1 MNSGELNLILPTIL
15 FADMTCS
22 SFPGPG
28 DKHIYTFN
36 PMAEFIHPIETGHVD
51 FEFNK
56 FMRKHRKQYSNER
69 ELNLRKEIFRQNIR
83 FIHAVNRQN
92 RGYFFLLIN

>member
-1 MNSGELNLILPTIL
+1 
-15 FADMTCS
+15 MTCS

-36 PMAEFIHPIETGHVD
+36 PMAEFIHPVHTGHVD

-56 FMRKHRKQYSNER
+56 FMHKHRKQYGNEN

-92 RGYFFLLIN
+92 KGQLFCFLKGAIYYFIPFLKVTL